1 MLGMLDQAGFDDAR
15 HDLLSVGIARLVTA
29 TRRDGPGPT

>member
-1 MLGMLDQAGFDDAR
+1 MLEQAGFVDAR

-29 TRRDGPGPT
+29 TRAR